1 MNLKFWEWFK
11 KKQETDPNLLDPT
24 DAAVLREYQDAIG
37 IQRIP
42 MQSIDR
48 HDLTTG
54 EIANPDLGK
63 DDADTLKMKLKYG
76 IHQSTMLGAD
86 THTVSGVRA
95 ISEEGGTV
103 TIIKKIDK
111 SKLYELGYD
120 ISVENE
126 TFVKDLG
133 LVPQRTTT
141 TDTETIT
148 ESEIPLPVGATID
161 TPEEERLRL
170 EGVDFHHYS
179 GKPQDRPWEMK
190 PNDPMTE
197 EDQEREKQS
206 MEQFVA
212 PTAVLVAPEMEK
224 SVKAQIEAF
233 HAKAKDHDPSCPLYT
248 HYAEHIDKLGNEYD
262 CLYGPDE
269 CKCKGKHGDDQGDA
283 VPV

>member
-11 KKQETDPNLLDPT
+11 KKQETNPDLLDPT
-24 DAAVLREYQDAIG
+24 DAALLREYQDAIG
-37 IQRIP
+37 IQRTP

-48 HDLTTG
+48 LSLTTG
-54 EIANPDLGK
+54 EVSNPDLGK
-63 DDADTLKMKLKYG
+63 DDADTLKKKLKFG
-76 IHQSTMLGAD
+76 IHQSVMTGPD
-86 THTVSGVRA
+86 THRVSGVRV

-103 TIIKKIDK
+103 EVIKKIDK

-133 LVPQRTTT
+133 L
-141 TDTETIT
+141 
-148 ESEIPLPVGATID
+148 ESDSQVSAPEG

-212 PTAVLVAPEMEK
+212 PTAVLVAPELEE
-224 SVKAQIEAF
+224 SVKVRIEAF
-233 HAKAKDHDPSCPLYT
+233 HAKAKDHDTYCEL
-248 HYAEHIDKLGNEYD
+248 HEHFLEHIDKLGQEYD
-262 CLYGPDE
+262 CCHLCS
-269 CKCKGKHGDDQGDA
+269 CKKEDHGDDQGDA